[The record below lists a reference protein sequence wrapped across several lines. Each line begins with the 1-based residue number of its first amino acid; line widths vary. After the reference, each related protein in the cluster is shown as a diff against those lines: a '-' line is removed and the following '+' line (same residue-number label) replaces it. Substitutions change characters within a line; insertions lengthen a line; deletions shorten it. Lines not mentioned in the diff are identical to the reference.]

1 MRVSTFCLCFWS
13 DNRFAGGH
21 SECGRCLTAV
31 TRRMSEFI
39 SWHGKDVAMN
49 GSGMNDLTERKRRVE
64 SVPMSFPLLRLTAGV
79 RQLFLVE
86 PCNSYSQVLLHDLY
100 NHTQVFTPLN

>member
-1 MRVSTFCLCFWS
+1 MR
-13 DNRFAGGH
+13 
-21 SECGRCLTAV
+21 
-31 TRRMSEFI
+31 EFI

-49 GSGMNDLTERKRRVE
+49 GSGMNDLTERKR
-64 SVPMSFPLLRLTAGV
+64 SVDDFPMILPLSHLTAGV

-86 PCNSYSQVLLHDLY
+86 PCDWYSQVLLHDLY